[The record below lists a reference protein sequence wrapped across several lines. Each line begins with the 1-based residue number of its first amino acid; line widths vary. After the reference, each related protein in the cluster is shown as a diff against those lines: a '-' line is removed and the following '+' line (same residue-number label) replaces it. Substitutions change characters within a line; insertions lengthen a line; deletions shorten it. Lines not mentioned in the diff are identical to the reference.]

1 MPPVHFVT
9 SLSES
14 ISTGTLAGAFSRIS
28 MSKSTPVVT
37 MFACGCAFSSAQ
49 EALNSR
55 ACAMEIC
62 CYFFEQ
68 PIAVEGWYGI
78 AN

>member
-1 MPPVHFVT
+1 
-9 SLSES
+9 
-14 ISTGTLAGAFSRIS
+14 
-28 MSKSTPVVT
+28 MSKSTPVVM

-49 EALNSR
+49 EALNSQ
-55 ACAMEIC
+55 AHMMEIC
-62 CYFFEQ
+62 YHFFEW